1 MIPKF
6 HIVHYNNFTI
16 YYLNGVY
23 TIREIPGK
31 TFFTINEAFKE
42 IDKYEPKTF

>member
-1 MIPKF
+1 MIPKY
-6 HIVHYNNFTI
+6 HIVHYKNFTI
-16 YYLNGVY
+16 HYLNGVY
-23 TIREIPGK
+23 KIVEIPGK